1 MKGPMVWFGHKALPP
16 CSGLAGWWWWCNI
29 YEDDQNCDGEDET
42 GCDQRSSN
50 SVFFARLPLT
60 PLPPCTHLSSPT
72 SFQCWR
78 LLKGHGGTFGHFVI
92 LSLQCLRLQPP
103 NFANPNLFIEPTF
116 FPLFSLQLMGSNG
129 RTGANTFA
137 KEVTTPLAFWE
148 NKNIFGLGEIQD
160 GEGSLPPTLHR
171 RPQLRPRTAETLSA
185 SCQRYIW
192 PINHVP
198 WPYIRCCT
206 WKVAI
211 WYSCICPKRSTIHHS
226 SYDKNEFSPSTV
238 QNQYPVLNY
247 MLCFNLNG
255 QDICSSCI
263 AHSTKSVLKMCSKMW
278 RLKWNWGHSLQTNL
292 LREHNNT
299 APATTTTF
307 PQSKERKTRCSVT
320 LQ

>member
-42 GCDQRSSN
+42 GCDQRSSD
-50 SVFFARLPLT
+50 SVFLQDHRSHPCHLAHTSRRQLPSSVGAFSKGMVGILDISWYFSVCVCN
-60 PLPPCTHLSSPT
+60 LPILPIPIFLLNQLS
-72 SFQCWR
+72 
-78 LLKGHGGTFGHFVI
+78 
-92 LSLQCLRLQPP
+92 
-103 NFANPNLFIEPTF
+103 

-148 NKNIFGLGEIQD
+148 NKNIFGLGEVQD

-171 RPQLRPRTAETLSA
+171 RPQLRPRTAETLRA

-192 PINHVP
+192 PINYVP

-238 QNQYPVLNY
+238 QNQYPVLKLHV
-247 MLCFNLNG
+247 ML
-255 QDICSSCI
+255 
-263 AHSTKSVLKMCSKMW
+263 
-278 RLKWNWGHSLQTNL
+278 
-292 LREHNNT
+292 
-299 APATTTTF
+299 
-307 PQSKERKTRCSVT
+307 
-320 LQ
+320 

>member
-1 MKGPMVWFGHKALPP
+1 MIRIVMGKMKLK
-16 CSGLAGWWWWCNI
+16 
-29 YEDDQNCDGEDET
+29 
-42 GCDQRSSN
+42 SSN

-185 SCQRYIW
+185 SCQRYYLVHLANQPCTLAIYSLLHLESCHMIFVHLSQK
-192 PINHVP
+192 INYTP
-198 WPYIRCCT
+198 FQLW
-206 WKVAI
+206 
-211 WYSCICPKRSTIHHS
+211 
-226 SYDKNEFSPSTV
+226 
-238 QNQYPVLNY
+238 
-247 MLCFNLNG
+247 
-255 QDICSSCI
+255 
-263 AHSTKSVLKMCSKMW
+263 
-278 RLKWNWGHSLQTNL
+278 
-292 LREHNNT
+292 
-299 APATTTTF
+299 
-307 PQSKERKTRCSVT
+307 
-320 LQ
+320 